1 MAGLVITIKTF
12 FAMAMEG
19 GVDLSKVSATSA
31 TLPSGR
37 NSEKEAKMGDFDDF
51 WGILPTGRV
60 AEVAESPTDCR
71 GTLS

>member
-1 MAGLVITIKTF
+1 MS
-12 FAMAMEG
+12 MEG

-37 NSEKEAKMGDFDDF
+37 NSGKEAKMGDFDDF
-51 WGILPTGRV
+51 WDILPTGRV

>member
-1 MAGLVITIKTF
+1 MS
-12 FAMAMEG
+12 MEG

-60 AEVAESPTDCR
+60 AEWQRVQPIVEELFPKQDDLAE
-71 GTLS
+71 

>member
-1 MAGLVITIKTF
+1 MS
-12 FAMAMEG
+12 MEG

-60 AEVAESPTDCR
+60 AEVAEVAESPTDCR